1 MPILLLGFDT
11 EGFKLSSGVDSLD
24 GRIRE
29 SLAAL
34 DVIVS
39 ILDEHQAPA
48 TFFIVGQL
56 LDRAGDEYAKRL
68 GQRENFDI
76 QSHTYSHG
84 SLKPGGLSLEELDDE
99 VKRTKELIRKFFGVE
114 SIGVRGPGGYYRGMQ
129 GHPDR
134 LKILWD
140 NGARFIGTDSAGPP
154 GAVMPAPFVQ
164 PYWYEKEG
172 FPELLELPA
181 NGFHCTFL
189 LRTIGDPLNW
199 KHKVGFATGEILEE
213 LPNNPDEQIA
223 VRQKEF
229 QYAIDNNLVY
239 SPALHPW
246 SIYRFDNELRCLRF
260 LVQMARDNNVPIKSF
275 KEYYLE
281 LSKEASSH

>member
-1 MPILLLGFDT
+1 MPIFLLGFDT
-11 EGFKLSSGVDSLD
+11 ESGRPGDTEVDVEE
-24 GRIRE
+24 RVRE
-29 SLAAL
+29 SLSAV

-39 ILDEHQAPA
+39 ILDEYQAPA
-48 TFFIVGQL
+48 TFFILGWL
-56 LDRAGDEYAKRL
+56 LDYAGDEYAKRL
-68 GQRENFDI
+68 GQRDNFDI

-99 VKRTKELIRKFFGVE
+99 VKQTKELIRKLFNVE

-154 GAVMPAPFVQ
+154 GAVMPAPFAQ

-181 NGFHCTFL
+181 TGFHCTYL
-189 LRTIGDPLNW
+189 LRTIGDPLGW
-199 KHKVGFATGEILEE
+199 KNMVGFATGEILKE

-229 QYAIDNNLVY
+229 QYAIDNDLVY

-246 SIYRFDNELRCLRF
+246 SIYRFDNELRCLRC
-260 LVQMARDNNVPIKSF
+260 LIQMARDNNVPIKSF
-275 KEYYLE
+275 KEYRITN
-281 LSKEASSH
+281 KN